1 MNTATPMPT
10 PRAAHMTWN
19 ARCPHVTSLMKTGSR
34 KKHEPASARS
44 LKMPTGITGL
54 DEITHGGLPRNCNT
68 VVLGGP
74 GSGKTVLALQTLV
87 NGARNY
93 GEPGI
98 FVAFEENTRRIIR
111 NAASFGW
118 NLPKLER
125 ENLFFLDARTRPD
138 KITSGDFDLVGF
150 LATIWAKAKKMRA
163 KRIVFDSIDVLLSLL
178 DNIPKER
185 VEIYRLA
192 DWLTESGLT
201 GIITSKLEE
210 GVQPSAQR
218 YGFLSFMAD
227 CAVLLR
233 QQTMERISQRELR
246 VLKYRGSAFSE
257 NAAPMVIGST
267 GIDVAHIGGTERTFP
282 VSKQRVTTGVD
293 RLDAMLGGGYFRGS
307 NVLITGAP
315 GTAKS
320 TLCGAFL
327 AAACRRGERA
337 LFVSFDESAAEHA
350 RNLASVDID
359 LNAHLASGRLK
370 IYSAR
375 TEASSIEEHLVH
387 IQTLIRDHRARCVA
401 FDPLSAL
408 FHAGVVRNVHS
419 AAERLLQMTK
429 SRGITTIST
438 SQLASAEVRIDGTA
452 SEVATIAD
460 TWIHLSYSV
469 LAGERNRALTIVKSR
484 GMKHSNQVREL
495 VLSDQGVTLADV
507 YVASG
512 EVLMGTMRWERETAE
527 RTEQELEQVEVG
539 RKQREL
545 KLAAAELNARAA
557 ALQRELELN
566 RFEKEALTGK
576 ETQRVDE
583 LGRHRSDL
591 RLRRSADQKHPGK
604 LDPRCRSNKI

>member
-1 MNTATPMPT
+1 
-10 PRAAHMTWN
+10 
-19 ARCPHVTSLMKTGSR
+19 
-34 KKHEPASARS
+34 
-44 LKMPTGITGL
+44 MPTGITGL
-54 DEITHGGLPRNCNT
+54 DEITRGGLPRDRNT

-87 NGARNY
+87 NGARHY

-98 FVAFEENTRRIIR
+98 FVAFEENTRQIIR

-118 NLPKLER
+118 NLAELER
-125 ENLFFLDARTRPD
+125 KNLFFLDARTRPEN
-138 KITSGDFDLVGF
+138 ITAGDFDLVGF

-178 DNIPKER
+178 DNLPKER
-185 VEIYRLA
+185 LEIYRLA
-192 DWLTESGLT
+192 DWLATSGLT

-210 GVQPSAQR
+210 GSLPSGQR
-218 YGFLSFMAD
+218 YGFLQFMAD
-227 CAVLLR
+227 CVVLLGQR
-233 QQTMERISQRELR
+233 TVERVSQRELR

-267 GIDVAHIGGTERTFP
+267 GIEVAHISGTERAFP
-282 VSKQRVTTGVD
+282 VSKQRVTTGVE

-327 AAACRRGERA
+327 AASCRRGERA
-337 LFVSFDESAAEHA
+337 LFVSFDESAAEHV

-359 LNAHLASGRLK
+359 LSAHLASGRLK

-375 TEASSIEEHLVH
+375 TEASSIEEHLVR
-387 IQTLIRDHRARCVA
+387 IQTLIRDHRARCVV

-408 FHAGVVRNVHS
+408 FHAGAERNVHS
-419 AAERLLQMTK
+419 ASERLLQMTK

-438 SQLASAEVRIDGTA
+438 SQLASAEIKVEGTA
-452 SEVATIAD
+452 SEIATIAD

-495 VLSDQGVTLADV
+495 VLSDKGVTLADV

-527 RTEQELEQVEVG
+527 RTEQELAQVEVG

-566 RFEKEALTGK
+566 RFEKAALTGK
-576 ETQRVDE
+576 ESQRVDQ
-583 LGRHRSDL
+583 LGQHRSDL
-591 RLRRSADQKHPGK
+591 RLRRSADQKRPGK
-604 LDPRCRSNKI
+604 K